1 MVGAALAQTGLARSA
16 LRLYIWAS
24 VGVGAVAISHSL
36 TNSFRPAYPLSLHK
50 NAAGWL
56 LCVALIVVVKAS
68 RDLRIG
74 RTLATICGLTIG
86 LGLLA
91 SQARGATLA
100 FVLVA
105 GIGFLRRSRTLRAR
119 VGVAAAALVML
130 AAIGAITSNELKNE
144 NTVQFGG
151 ISSRLDTNSEALE
164 LWRGR
169 AWFGAGLS
177 YYQQGARNVGPEP
190 HNFVVEAL
198 AESGAVGAL
207 GFAVFLAQAARVV
220 RRFGGEFG
228 SLART
233 VFYARLVEALFGIFW
248 VAGMGAISWIV
259 VGIAAAMMRS
269 ADEERDDATLVGAH
283 QSNGVG
289 NTGLSGERMA

>member
-24 VGVGAVAISHSL
+24 VGVGVVRTSHSL

-68 RDLRIG
+68 RADLRIG

-105 GIGFLRRSRTLRAR
+105 GIGFLRRSRTFRVW

-169 AWFGAGLS
+169 AWFGAGLCTTNK
-177 YYQQGARNVGPEP
+177 ARRN
-190 HNFVVEAL
+190 
-198 AESGAVGAL
+198 
-207 GFAVFLAQAARVV
+207 
-220 RRFGGEFG
+220 RRP
-228 SLART
+228 
-233 VFYARLVEALFGIFW
+233 
-248 VAGMGAISWIV
+248 
-259 VGIAAAMMRS
+259 
-269 ADEERDDATLVGAH
+269 
-283 QSNGVG
+283 
-289 NTGLSGERMA
+289 